1 MIWASVPHYNVR
13 VEGIEVNAKA
23 IVQEVSKIIR
33 MESCRTLEGKRVF
46 WQSFGSGSG
55 SALIWFDG
63 SGSRR
68 TKMTHKNIKE
78 RDG

>member
-13 VEGIEVNAKA
+13 VEGIEDNAKT
-23 IVQEVSKIIR
+23 IVQEWKAVRYWKGR
-33 MESCRTLEGKRVF
+33 ECF
-46 WQSFGSGSG
+46 WQSFGAG

-63 SGSRR
+63 SGSSR

-78 RDG
+78 RDGLLSVGWIS